1 MRVLIIGCGRV
12 GARTAMELDR
22 RGENVTII
30 DSDQRAFLKLPAK
43 FGGASVR
50 GSGTDEA
57 VLREAGAGM
66 TDLLMALTEGDN
78 RNALAAQIGK
88 HLFGIPRV
96 VAKIN
101 DPVRAEAYR
110 SLGLETICRTVILS
124 DALVLSAMEGAEA
137 TDGEVLPPT
146 AEPIQGAPTPGS
158 RAHAIARAAAREE
171 EGVELENREPEA
183 ARVGTVR
190 DPGQE
195 A

>member
-1 MRVLIIGCGRV
+1 
-12 GARTAMELDR
+12 MELDR

-43 FGGASVR
+43 FGGASIR

-57 VLREAGAGM
+57 VLRDAGAGM
-66 TDLLMALTEGDN
+66 SDLLMALTEGDN

-96 VAKIN
+96 IAKIN

-110 SLGLETICRTVILS
+110 SLGLETICRTAILS
-124 DALVLSAMEGAEA
+124 DALVLAAMEGAEA
-137 TDGEVLPPT
+137 TDGKVLPPT

-171 EGVELENREPEA
+171 EGVELAESEPEV

>member
-78 RNALAAQIGK
+78 RYALAAQIGK